1 MHGRA
6 WCPLLVFRLWKGRS
20 KCSKETMGAR
30 KGSEAKK
37 KIPPWFSLSY
47 TIVLWEASLGMLQGE
62 LVRERHV
69 AAGWDILL

>member
-1 MHGRA
+1 
-6 WCPLLVFRLWKGRS
+6 
-20 KCSKETMGAR
+20 MGAR